1 MSMRKRCLT
10 ALIVVVGLASGQNV
24 WTGVYSADQAKR
36 GLETYKQ
43 QCSMCHGETM
53 SGGGGV
59 PAVAGPEFLY
69 SWNGKTA
76 AELFDYLKAMMPP
89 ADPGSLSDQKYVD
102 VMAAMFQADGFPPGS
117 AELTTDSKALSGI
130 VITREKP

>member
-1 MSMRKRCLT
+1 MSMRAKF
-10 ALIVVVGLASGQNV
+10 LIVLVAVVGFASAENV
-24 WTGVYSADQAKR
+24 WTGVYTADQAGR

-69 SWNGKTA
+69 GWNGKTV
-76 AELFDYLKAMMPP
+76 AELFDYLKTKMPP
-89 ADPGSLSDQKYVD
+89 SDPGGLSDRKYAD
-102 VMAAMFQADGFPPGS
+102 VIAAMFQTDGFPTGKT
-117 AELTTDSKALSGI
+117 ELGVESKVLTGI
-130 VITREKP
+130 VITRAKP

>member
-1 MSMRKRCLT
+1 MLT
-10 ALIVVVGLASGQNV
+10 KFSIALIAALGFASAENV
-24 WTGVYSADQAKR
+24 WTGVYTADQAGG

-59 PAVAGPEFLY
+59 PAIAGPEFLY
-69 SWNGKTA
+69 GWNGKTV
-76 AELFDYLKAMMPP
+76 AELFDYLKTKMPP
-89 ADPGSLSDQKYVD
+89 SDPGGLNDQKYAD
-102 VMAAMFQADGFPPGS
+102 VIAAMFQTDGFPRGKT
-117 AELTTDSKALSGI
+117 ELGVDSKVLTAI

>member
-1 MSMRKRCLT
+1 MNMRKRCL
-10 ALIVVVGLASGQNV
+10 IVLTTVAGLASAQNV
-24 WTGVYSADQAKR
+24 WTGVYTAEQGKR

-69 SWNGKTA
+69 GWNGKTA
-76 AELFDYLKAMMPP
+76 AELFDYVKSMMPP
-89 ADPGSLSDQKYVD
+89 ADPGGLSDQKYVD
-102 VMAAMFQADGFPPGS
+102 IMAAMFQADGFPAGPS
-117 AELTTDSKALSGI
+117 ELKPDSKALAEI
-130 VITREKP
+130 TITREKP

>member
-1 MSMRKRCLT
+1 MSMRKRCLI
-10 ALIVVVGLASGQNV
+10 ALIAVVGLVSAKNV

-76 AELFDYLKAMMPP
+76 AEL
-89 ADPGSLSDQKYVD
+89 
-102 VMAAMFQADGFPPGS
+102 
-117 AELTTDSKALSGI
+117 TDSCRAQRSGGRKGHANRQGLNGGESRGLSGNQSHHGD
-130 VITREKP
+130 EKTSRSC